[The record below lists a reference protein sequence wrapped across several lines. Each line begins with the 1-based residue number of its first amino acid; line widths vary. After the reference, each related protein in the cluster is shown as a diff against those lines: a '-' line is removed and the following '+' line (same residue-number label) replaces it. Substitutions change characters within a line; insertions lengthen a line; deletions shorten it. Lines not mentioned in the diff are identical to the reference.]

1 MSDDTSTIRII
12 ESDQEQVV
20 SVTADVRTT
29 LQGRQQPRRFSGCDR
44 AQAFD
49 GRVPQGGV

>member
-20 SVTADVRTT
+20 SVTAGALSM
-29 LQGRQQPRRFSGCDR
+29 LQGRQQPRRFSGCDGT
-44 AQAFD
+44 QAFD